1 MSTGMNEVRLYLDY
15 TCPWSYLALVRLRDV
30 ADRNGAQISL
40 RPVVVDKILATENP
54 ALQAS
59 RLEPNPAKAAWQQ
72 KDLQDWAR
80 MWGLQINLPANWP
93 VDASLAAAG
102 AVVADKNNQGKSDQG
117 IEYSL
122 NVYRAYFGRAEDISN
137 AAVLTRCAVDAGL
150 SESEFSGAL
159 AHTEAQQ
166 QVGVWND
173 ELIRLGGFGTPSMVV
188 EDELFFGND
197 RMPLVDWRLSPMG
210 AGDFVAPGQHG

>member
-1 MSTGMNEVRLYLDY
+1 MNPAMSKLHLYLDY
-15 TCPWSYLALVRLRDV
+15 SCPWSYLALVRLRDV
-30 ADRNGAQISL
+30 ADRNATPIHL
-40 RPVVVDKILATENP
+40 RPVVVAQILATENP
-54 ALQAS
+54 ALQSS
-59 RLEPNPAKAAWQQ
+59 RFDPNPAKAAWQQ

-80 MWGLQINLPANWP
+80 MWGLQLKMPAHWP
-93 VDASLAAAG
+93 VDAALAAAG
-102 AVVADKNNQGKSDQG
+102 GVVAEKTGQG

-122 NVYRAYFGRAEDISN
+122 NVYRAYFGSAEDISN

-150 SESEFSGAL
+150 TESEFSSAI

-166 QVGVWND
+166 QVAAWND

-210 AGDFVAPGQHG
+210 SGEFVAPGQHG

>member
-1 MSTGMNEVRLYLDY
+1 MNEVRLYLDY

-40 RPVVVDKILATENP
+40 RPVVADKILATENP

-59 RLEPNPAKAAWQQ
+59 RLDPNPAKAAWQQ

-80 MWGLQINLPANWP
+80 MWGLQLNLPANWP

-102 AVVADKNNQGKSDQG
+102 GVTANKNDHG

-122 NVYRAYFGRAEDISN
+122 NVYRACFANGEDISS

-150 SESEFSGAL
+150 SESEFNSAL

-166 QVGVWND
+166 QVAVWND

-197 RMPLVDWRLSPMG
+197 RMPLVDWRLSPLG
-210 AGDFVAPGQHG
+210 SGEFVAPGQHG